1 MFRRIKSKNIFVEV
15 KTMADAVDFS
25 FNASGW
31 MMLFQLGVLQCLQEK
46 LDLKEVKSA
55 GTSCGSIVAVCT
67 LCGISASNIGEVVCR
82 KELICR
88 KDFKLIIPLMVEALK
103 EITPENATEICNKRL
118 GVACTEWTS
127 LFPMKIEPIEFGHF
141 ENKPDLIEAIR
152 ASSHVPLLAGY
163 GSYVYKLRCLY
174 DGLFT
179 DTHPHSNDPKV
190 FKCSWT
196 SECACGCTLDTPH
209 NKGRSFFPSVNFP
222 LRWCMLPPDDLTLRL
237 IFYHGY
243 ARAHE
248 VISRKEFPSE
258 LLKKQ
263 EKKTPLVCEESTESI
278 MEKLKHTP
286 LKEADALC
294 YEQAV
299 LCSSEI
305 EAVLK
310 KKVNDCN
317 LKWTG
322 WNGLYRCVAVA
333 AYLLLPF
340 LPIKKFVQSVVL
352 SGR

>member
-1 MFRRIKSKNIFVEV
+1 
-15 KTMADAVDFS
+15 MADAVDFS

-31 MMLFQLGVLQCLQEK
+31 MILFQLGVLQCLQEK

-67 LCGISASNIGEVVCR
+67 LCGISASNIGEEVCR

-243 ARAHE
+243 ARAHS
-248 VISRKEFPSE
+248 VINRKEFPSKILIKE
-258 LLKKQ
+258 ESVY
-263 EKKTPLVCEESTESI
+263 EKKERVECTSTI
-278 MEKLKHTP
+278 LEKLKHTS
-286 LKEADALC
+286 LNEADAQC
-294 YEQAV
+294 FEQAM
-299 LCSSEI
+299 LCSTEI
-305 EAVLK
+305 EDILK
-310 KKVNDCN
+310 KRVSESNI
-317 LKWTG
+317 KWTG
-322 WNGLYRCVAVA
+322 WKGLFRYAAVA
-333 AYLLLPF
+333 AKLFFPF
-340 LPIKKFVQSVVL
+340 LPITKFVQTAVL
-352 SGR
+352 GGR